1 MEAGTRADRL
11 VVNGA
16 PLADITRLRRWES
29 LMLVMKD
36 GLADAGTLQPARRD
50 SS

>member
-16 PLADITRLRRWES
+16 PLADITRLRRRES
-29 LMLVMKD
+29 LMLVMTD
-36 GLADAGTLQPARRD
+36 GLADAGTLQPACRD